1 MFEKIVKAT
10 TPFGLSLVA
19 ISGLTL
25 IGRVPVVDKTI
36 LGYATIFV
44 AVVLAIVHVTNEVRN
59 SKPTTK
65 RKD

>member
-1 MFEKIVKAT
+1 MFEKIVKAA
-10 TPFGLSLVA
+10 TPFGLSLVV

-44 AVVLAIVHVTNEVRN
+44 AVSLAIVHVANEVR
-59 SKPTTK
+59 SPKTTE